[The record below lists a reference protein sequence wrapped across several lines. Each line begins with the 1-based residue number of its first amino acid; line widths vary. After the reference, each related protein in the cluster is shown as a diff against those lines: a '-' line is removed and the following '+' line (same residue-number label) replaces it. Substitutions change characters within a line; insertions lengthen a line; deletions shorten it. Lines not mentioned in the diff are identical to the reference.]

1 MLNGKLTVV
10 ANHAGLQICNSGALG
25 WNKRATG
32 HVANHGG
39 FEQEGKEL
47 ADLRAGAGEGV
58 FA

>member
-10 ANHAGLQICNSGALG
+10 ANHAGLQSCNSGALG

-39 FEQEGKEL
+39 FEQGLGRGCLPEVLGLIE
-47 ADLRAGAGEGV
+47 E
-58 FA
+58 